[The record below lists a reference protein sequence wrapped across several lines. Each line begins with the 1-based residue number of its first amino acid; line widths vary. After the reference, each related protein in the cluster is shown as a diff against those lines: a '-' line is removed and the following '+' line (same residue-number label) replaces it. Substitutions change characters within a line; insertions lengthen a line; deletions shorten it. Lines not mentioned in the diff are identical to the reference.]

1 MNRIG
6 RDVLLF
12 AGFIVLSYITAAL
25 GGLATAQSVGDW
37 YQTLEQPAWNPP
49 DWVFSPVWTV
59 LYTLMGISAGW
70 AVAAGLR
77 AGKPV
82 AGAVTVFI
90 VQLIANGLWSLLFFG
105 LQNPLLALVEIVVL
119 WGLIVA
125 TIAVFYP
132 LQRFAAALL
141 LPYLLWVSFAAV
153 LNGAIV
159 WLN

>member
-1 MNRIG
+1 MNKIG
-6 RDVLLF
+6 RDVGLF
-12 AGFIVLSYITAAL
+12 AGFLALSYITAGL

-49 DWVFSPVWTV
+49 DWVFGPVWTV

-70 AVAAGLR
+70 AVSAGLR

-82 AGAVTVFI
+82 TGAVTVF
-90 VQLIANGLWSLLFFG
+90 VLQLIANGLWSLLFFG
-105 LQNPLLALVEIVVL
+105 LQNPLLAFVEIAAL
-119 WGLIVA
+119 WALIVA
-125 TIAVFYP
+125 TIVFFYP